1 MRRLLKLISIAIVL
15 ISSTVGFMSCINNR
29 MMIFEDG
36 EFDSTEYNEE
46 LQLLN
51 GEVDLDDTDR

>member
-1 MRRLLKLISIAIVL
+1 MSIAIVL
-15 ISSTVGFMSCINNR
+15 VSSTVGFMSCINNR